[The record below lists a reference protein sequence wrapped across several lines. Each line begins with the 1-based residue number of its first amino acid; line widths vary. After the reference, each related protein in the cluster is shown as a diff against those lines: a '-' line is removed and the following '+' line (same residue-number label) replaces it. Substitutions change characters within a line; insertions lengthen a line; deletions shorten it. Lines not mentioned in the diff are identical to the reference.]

1 MTDVI
6 LAVLA
11 RRETAHAVLD
21 AAACLGGLAGHAG
34 IIALAVHAPLS
45 VGPLA
50 AEALMAETGDV
61 EGARTR
67 ERRRV
72 ASLKGTFD
80 AWADGARQAG
90 NTVQWV
96 EAEGEASDIV
106 EERGRRADTIVIARP
121 LPDDDAAT
129 GHAFGAALF
138 HTERP
143 VLVVP
148 KSRSA
153 GFGRRVAI
161 AWRDDARTAR
171 AIIPALRLLGS
182 AEQVFLLAG
191 VRKGAAAPGIPGVLR
206 DHGIEADLR
215 ILPIGQDVFGKLL
228 LQTLHE
234 LGADMLVMGAY
245 AHTPLREM
253 IFGGVTRYMCEH
265 ADVPVLM
272 RH

>member
-6 LAVLA
+6 LAVLG

-21 AAACLGGLAGHAG
+21 AAVCLAALAGGAG
-34 IIALAVHAPLS
+34 IIVLVVHAPAS

-50 AEALMAETGDV
+50 AEALMAEVGDID
-61 EGARTR
+61 GTRTR
-67 ERRRV
+67 ERRRIGL
-72 ASLKGTFD
+72 LKSAFD
-80 AWADGARQAG
+80 AWADGARQG
-90 NTVQWV
+90 GHSVQWV
-96 EAEGEASDIV
+96 EEVGVASAVV

-129 GHAFGAALF
+129 AHAFGAALF

-148 KSRSA
+148 KASSA
-153 GFGRRVAI
+153 PFGRRVAI
-161 AWRDDARTAR
+161 AWRDDPRTAK
-171 AIIPALRLLGS
+171 AIIPAMRLLGA

-191 VRKGAAAPGIPGVLR
+191 VRKGAEAPGIPAVLR
-206 DHGIEADLR
+206 DHGIEASLR
-215 ILPIGQDVFGKLL
+215 ILPIGTDPFGKLL
-228 LQTLHE
+228 LATLHE

-265 ADVPVLM
+265 AGVPVLM